1 MKRMK
6 QEKGSIAVYVSV
18 VVLSMLFI
26 LFAVF
31 LTSSSKMKTQI
42 ETTIA
47 VKQSYEADNAKAGD
61 IYNSLVKD
69 KSPQYVSNGLV
80 LHYDAINNTG
90 SGHNS
95 STTTW
100 KDLSGN
106 GNDGTLSNTPNN
118 NRFYWENNSLT
129 VSGNSSGYGQY
140 YVDTPLNLSGNERT
154 YIYTIDASNL
164 SEPSVIW
171 SEANSSNLYGMFNRY
186 NFVCNR
192 GANSNQDNRYTYSFN
207 RTGIYSYAIS
217 LSSDEMKFY
226 QNGVLVSTV
235 SNTVGLTCQNNI
247 RLLASRY
254 TNEYN
259 QNVNNL
265 KLYNFMA
272 YERALTDNEI
282 QQNYN
287 IDKERYGF

>member
-47 VKQSYEADNAKAGD
+47 VKQYYEADNAKAGD

-106 GNDGTLSNTPNN
+106 GNDSTITGGTWT
-118 NRFYWENNSLT
+118 NNSLNFT
-129 VSGNSSGYGQY
+129 TSNTSNGVRTKSNFPIDFNNTFNIVFKLSNVNSVEVLFGSR
-140 YVDTPLNLSGNERT
+140 SSS
-154 YIYTIDASNL
+154 SNGFML
-164 SEPSVIW
+164 FNY
-171 SEANSSNLYGMFNRY
+171 NSSNALSLDTKGSSTRINLGNRLSANTNYDVTVTFSGTTAKLYVNGQLSGTKTFTDASLNMPLSIFTAGAQSNA
-186 NFVCNR
+186 R
-192 GANSNQDNRYTYSFN
+192 GS
-207 RTGIYSYAIS
+207 IYSV
-217 LSSDEMKFY
+217 K
-226 QNGVLVSTV
+226 V
-235 SNTVGLTCQNNI
+235 
-247 RLLASRY
+247 
-254 TNEYN
+254 YN
-259 QNVNNL
+259 
-265 KLYNFMA
+265 
-272 YERALTDNEI
+272 RALSAAEV

-287 IDKERYGF
+287 IDKEKYGL

>member
-106 GNDGTLSNTPNN
+106 GNDSTITGGTWT
-118 NRFYWENNSLT
+118 NNSLDFT
-129 VSGNSSGYGQY
+129 TSNTSKGVRTKSNFPIDFNNTFNIVFKLSNVNSVEVLFGSR
-140 YVDTPLNLSGNERT
+140 SSS
-154 YIYTIDASNL
+154 SNGFML
-164 SEPSVIW
+164 FNY
-171 SEANSSNLYGMFNRY
+171 NSSNALSLDTKGSSTRINLGNRLSANTNYDVTVTFSGTTAKLYVNGQLSGTKTFTDASLNMPLSIFTAGAQSNA
-186 NFVCNR
+186 R
-192 GANSNQDNRYTYSFN
+192 GS
-207 RTGIYSYAIS
+207 IYSV
-217 LSSDEMKFY
+217 K
-226 QNGVLVSTV
+226 V
-235 SNTVGLTCQNNI
+235 
-247 RLLASRY
+247 
-254 TNEYN
+254 YN
-259 QNVNNL
+259 
-265 KLYNFMA
+265 
-272 YERALTDNEI
+272 RALSAAEV

-287 IDKERYGF
+287 IDKEKYGL